1 MPLPD
6 VPQTAG
12 CFKSK
17 MTATMSGILPTLL
30 ILAFRMPLRPHVTFL
45 NSCLRRPLGF
55 WAVGENDVSS
65 PTYFNE
71 TIPLGLEFGSL
82 DSNTVAVDEHS

>member
-1 MPLPD
+1 
-6 VPQTAG
+6 
-12 CFKSK
+12 